1 MFFSQPWTLFLPLV
15 LFCVY
20 TVPVILSLARIA
32 LSGRFL
38 EFMKVGGWGF
48 LMWGGGATFFAVYF
62 VLVHFLA
69 RKKKKSL

>member
-1 MFFSQPWTLFLPLV
+1 MFFSQPWTLFLLLV

-38 EFMKVGGWGF
+38 EFMKAGSWGF
-48 LMWGGGATFFAVYF
+48 LIWGGATFFAVYF
-62 VLVHFLA
+62 VLIHLLA